1 VLLTWEVDCTL
12 FLKQA
17 WDIFIKFEQ
26 NASHLTAWGGA
37 LRLEHSNAL
46 IHAVLPLLGL
56 NKVLLLLLLPLP
68 AGMLVR
74 PPGGL
79 LVLPVDLL
87 VFKRGKHLS
96 LGP

>member
-1 VLLTWEVDCTL
+1 LH
-12 FLKQA
+12 FISQA
-17 WDIFIKFEQ
+17 WDIFIIFEQ

-46 IHAVLPLLGL
+46 VHAVLLLLGW

-68 AGMLVR
+68 AGMLVW

-79 LVLPVDLL
+79 LVLPADLL
-87 VFKRGKHLS
+87 VFKRGKHLP